1 MDPSKSPHITHVS
14 SNIKGGVDTDLSR
27 LTLIVGPNGSG
38 KTSIVNSIELALTGS
53 VTDMEGR
60 ERVKAAS
67 SIARLGNG
75 VGVTAKA
82 VCSTGEEATWE
93 LTPKKRGGYF
103 EPKHNP
109 LGVDVQFPVD
119 EVREIL
125 SGSAETIRN
134 WLMGHFFERDS
145 GQIGVRDIESR
156 LPSED
161 ADEFWKVAKGL
172 RGRDEDDS
180 GVDLL
185 LEVVAAAKKK
195 ARSLKSG
202 AKTAQATIDSLSREM
217 PPEPTGDDLAK
228 AGAIVEQARQTIL
241 RVSSGPRAPDLIRLR
256 GEAQAKVAV
265 FEEASKMAQAARNL
279 SADLDFQGESEQVIA
294 FRDSLIAVVEVN
306 SRLPENRCLVC
317 ENSIGM
323 DLVGKAER
331 LKEENADG
339 KEALLLAQK
348 VEATAQ
354 DEASARID
362 AEQAISRLQRAEG
375 DALKVTSQ
383 PDIAALSSAAED
395 ARGALER
402 LKAAQSQW
410 SNLRAARDEA
420 RASKTQAT
428 KLEALADSCQD
439 VLKEL
444 LAQAVGRFEMAVQ
457 AYLPDDDRFALVLE
471 EDGKSVCRFGFIRDG
486 HLHTALSGAE
496 WARLTLA
503 LGCACARLDSDVLSI
518 FKPEERALDA
528 DTLSQVMKALADAPG
543 QVLLTSPVK
552 PKGRAPKGW
561 SVIDIGAATS

>member
-1 MDPSKSPHITHVS
+1 MDPSKAPHITHVS
-14 SNIKGGVDTDLSR
+14 SNIKQGVNADLSR

-67 SIARLGNG
+67 SLARLGNG

-82 VCSTGEEATWE
+82 VLSNGEEASWE

-103 EPKHNP
+103 EPKHSP
-109 LGVDVQFPVD
+109 LTVDVQFPVD

-125 SGSAETIRN
+125 SGSADTIRN
-134 WLMGHFFERDS
+134 WLMGRIS
-145 GQIGVRDIESR
+145 GEIGVRDIESR

-161 ADEFWKVAKGL
+161 VPEFWKVAKFL
-172 RGRDEDDS
+172 KGRDEDDS

-185 LEVVAAAKKK
+185 LEVLTAAKKQ

-217 PPEPTGDDLAK
+217 PPEPTADDLAN
-228 AGAIVEQARQTIL
+228 AGAVVEQARQAIYK
-241 RVSSGPRAPDLIRLR
+241 VSSAPHAPDLLRLR
-256 GEAQAKVAV
+256 EEAKSKVAA
-265 FEEASKMAQAARNL
+265 FEEASKKSQAARNWT
-279 SADLDFQGESEQVIA
+279 DMTDFKGEGEEIIA

-317 ENSIGM
+317 ENGIGM
-323 DLVGKAER
+323 DLVDKAER
-331 LKEENADG
+331 LKEENAEG
-339 KEALLLAQK
+339 KEALLRARNL
-348 VEATAQ
+348 EAALQ
-354 DEASARID
+354 DEASARLD
-362 AEQAISRLQRAEG
+362 AEQAIGRLQRAEG
-375 DALKVTSQ
+375 DAMKMAGQ
-383 PDIAALSSAAED
+383 PDVAALSAAAEE

-402 LKAAQSQW
+402 LKAAQRQW
-410 SNLRAARDEA
+410 ASLRAARDEA
-420 RASKTQAT
+420 RASKTHAS
-428 KLEALADSCQD
+428 KLEALAESCQD

-444 LAQAVGRFEMAVQ
+444 LAQAVGRFEMTVQ
-457 AYLPDDDRFALVLE
+457 AYLPEDDRFALVLE
-471 EDGKSVCRFGFIRDG
+471 EGGKSVCRFGFIRDG

-503 LGCACARLDSDVLSI
+503 LGCACSTADSSSLSI
-518 FKPEERALDA
+518 FKPEERAFDA
-528 DTLSQVMKALADAPG
+528 DTLSQVMKALGDAPG

-552 PKGRAPKGW
+552 PRGRAPKGW
-561 SVIDIGAATS
+561 SVIDIGSETP